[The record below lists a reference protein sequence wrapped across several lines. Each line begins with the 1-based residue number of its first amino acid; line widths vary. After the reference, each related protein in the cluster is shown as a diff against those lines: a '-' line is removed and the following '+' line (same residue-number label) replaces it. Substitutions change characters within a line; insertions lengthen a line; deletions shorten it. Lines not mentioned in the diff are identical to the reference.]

1 MDRIFLFHSQRLIND
16 VRPVDGAVVHVDLY
30 LLTEQLLR
38 TVPQN
43 RVGIHRQ
50 TGILGIINQ
59 RIAHCLHIRAVG
71 THLVE
76 AVHLAIYRVGI
87 DVVCIDFQRVAMHEQ
102 SVFLRIIEHHS
113 TLGGIAVARRLV
125 VEKAVG
131 MQFVPVLAVDI
142 HHIAE
147 PFVVASSVVMEQGVA
162 CYRLLLIDNRRATE
176 QLRPVGP

>member
-59 RIAHCLHIRAVG
+59 RIAHCLHICAVS
-71 THLVE
+71 THLVINT
-76 AVHLAIYRVGI
+76 HFTIGR
-87 DVVCIDFQRVAMHEQ
+87 VCIHVVRYQTQCITMHKKT
-102 SVFLRIIEHHS
+102 VTLRIVYS
-113 TLGGIAVARRLV
+113 NGTLGSNGIT
-125 VEKAVG
+125 G
-131 MQFVPVLAVDI
+131 
-142 HHIAE
+142 
-147 PFVVASSVVMEQGVA
+147 
-162 CYRLLLIDNRRATE
+162 
-176 QLRPVGP
+176 